1 MPVGGQRS
9 RVGENPYEVL
19 GKEVELVRVWRWLKG
34 WGWVDES
41 ERERQTERET
51 LECGILLCQ
60 RRGQS

>member
-1 MPVGGQRS
+1 MAEGVG
-9 RVGENPYEVL
+9 V
-19 GKEVELVRVWRWLKG
+19 
-34 WGWVDES
+34 VDES